1 MGAVINRTTEQTTE
15 LFSYR
20 GMARRVFQNAWPKA
34 LLGGLILLIF
44 LRDWRALAVF
54 SVLLAFTIAQDAYR
68 YGRCWEKHE
77 ELKRAYPIDYPPLLE
92 EKLRERGAAALID
105 LHWAELR
112 VALMKRL
119 GLERM
124 P

>member
-1 MGAVINRTTEQTTE
+1 MTNAATEQLGE
-15 LFSYR
+15 VFSYR
-20 GMARRVFQNAWPKA
+20 GIARRVFQNAWPKA
-34 LLGGLILLIF
+34 LLAGLILLIF

-68 YGRCWEKHE
+68 YSRCWEKHE
-77 ELKRAYPIDYPPLLE
+77 ELKRAYPMDYPPLLE
-92 EKLRERGAAALID
+92 EKLREHGAAALID
-105 LHWAELR
+105 RHWADLR
-112 VALMKRL
+112 VGLMKRL